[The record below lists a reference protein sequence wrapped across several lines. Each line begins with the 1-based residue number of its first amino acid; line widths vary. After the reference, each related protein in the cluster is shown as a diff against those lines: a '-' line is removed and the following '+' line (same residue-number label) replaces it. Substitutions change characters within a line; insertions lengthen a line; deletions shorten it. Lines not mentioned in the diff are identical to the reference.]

1 MAKRPSDRYIR
12 FWGPILD
19 ALRDLGGSGMPRE
32 VKDRVLERV
41 HLPAEELEKTTPKLG
56 LNAVENEIHWARDQ
70 LKRVGL
76 IDPSVRGVWSLT
88 SRGRAT
94 HLTTEDARKLRA
106 GQPGFLEDLGAQ
118 IDHDEALVPSSEKEP
133 IDWREELLSR
143 IVDLT
148 PAGFERLCQRILREA
163 GFTEVHVTGQSGD
176 GGIDGNGILQ
186 VNELVTFRVLF
197 QCKKY
202 RGAVGVGVIRDF
214 RGAMMGRTDKGIIL
228 TTGSFTTEAERESVR
243 DGAPPLELVN
253 GQKLVTLME
262 KLNLGLKPRTV
273 YDVDARFFDEFS

>member
-1 MAKRPSDRYIR
+1 
-12 FWGPILD
+12 LD
-19 ALRDLGGSGMPRE
+19 ALRELGGSGTPRE

-41 HLPAEELEKTTPKLG
+41 TLPQTELERTTPKLG

-88 SRGRAT
+88 PKGRAT
-94 HLTTEDARKLRA
+94 HLTTVEARKLRA
-106 GQPGFLEDLGAQ
+106 GHPGLLDDLATRSS
-118 IDHDEALVPSSEKEP
+118 DDDALVPSTEKEP
-133 IDWREELLSR
+133 VDWREELLLR
-143 IVDLT
+143 IAALT
-148 PAGFERLCQRILREA
+148 PSGFEQLCKRVLRES
-163 GFTEVHVTGQSGD
+163 GFSEVHVTGQSGD

-186 VNELVTFRVLF
+186 VNELVSFRVLF

-202 RGAVGVGVIRDF
+202 QSPVGVAAIRDF
-214 RGAMMGRTDKGIIL
+214 RGAMTGRTDKGIFL
-228 TTGSFTTEAERESVR
+228 TTSSFTTEAEREAVR

-262 KLNLGLKPRTV
+262 RLGLGLKPRTV
-273 YDVDARFFDEFS
+273 YDVDAQFFEEFI